1 MSKTKLRPLSGS
13 TIQLVDG
20 DRGVNYP
27 NKKDFSDNGFCLF
40 LDSSN
45 LTKNGF
51 DFSSKAFIS
60 KNKDEAMGNGKLKRG
75 DLVMNTRGTIGNM
88 GVYKENVP
96 YENIRINSG
105 MLIIRGGADYDNG
118 FLYGFFRS
126 NLFYKQVENI
136 MSGSVQSQL
145 PIWIFNFIQV
155 PQLNIPAQQKI
166 SAVLSALDSKIELN
180 NKINT
185 ELEQMAKTLYNYWF
199 VQFDFPDKNGKPYKT
214 SGGKMVWNEE
224 LKRDIPEGWEV
235 ENLKENSLSKLI
247 KPGIEK
253 FDNEKIYLATADV
266 LNNEINF
273 SANKITFDNRESR
286 ANMQPVENSIWF
298 AKMKNSK
305 KVLCLGKYSLE
316 YLNNFVLSTGF
327 AGIKCDD
334 VSLEYLWGFIN
345 DEKFEFIK
353 DRLAGDKTT
362 QSAINNDAMTYIS
375 LLIPKSEILEKYHI
389 LTFDTYR
396 KIYLNQIENQ
406 KLAELRD
413 WLLPM
418 LMNGQVT
425 IK

>member
-1 MSKTKLRPLSGS
+1 MIKTKLRPLSGS

-51 DFSSKAFIS
+51 DFSSKVFIS

-88 GVYKENVP
+88 GVYQKNVP
-96 YENIRINSG
+96 YEDIRINSG

-145 PIWIFNFIQV
+145 PIWIFNFIQI
-155 PQLNIPAQQKI
+155 PELNIPAQQKI
-166 SAVLSALDSKIELN
+166 SAVLSVLDSKIELN
-180 NKINT
+180 NRINA
-185 ELEQMAKTLYNYWF
+185 ELEAMAKTLYDYWF

-214 SGGKMVWNEE
+214 NNGKMVWSEE
-224 LKRDIPEGWEV
+224 LKREIPEGWEV
-235 ENLKENSLSKLI
+235 GTLLDIAEYVNGLPCQKYRSAGIDVLRVIKIKEMHEGFSVDSELVSRDFPSKLI
-247 KPGIEK
+247 IENGDMLFSWSASLDVQLWTGGK
-253 FDNEKIYLATADV
+253 GALNQHIFKVNENEKKYPKFFYYFQLLDY
-266 LNNEINF
+266 INHF
-273 SANKITFDNRESR
+273 KMMAESR
-286 ANMQPVENSIWF
+286 KTTMGHITQEHLQQSRIVIPPDNKLLLRA
-298 AKMKNSK
+298 
-305 KVLCLGKYSLE
+305 
-316 YLNNFVLSTGF
+316 
-327 AGIKCDD
+327 D
-334 VSLEYLWGFIN
+334 
-345 DEKFEFIK
+345 EFI
-353 DRLAGDKTT
+353 
-362 QSAINNDAMTYIS
+362 SP
-375 LLIPKSEILEKYHI
+375 LLNKLVH
-389 LTFDTYR
+389 TR
-396 KIYLNQIENQ
+396 IENQ

-418 LMNGQVT
+418 LMNGQV
-425 IK
+425 IVN